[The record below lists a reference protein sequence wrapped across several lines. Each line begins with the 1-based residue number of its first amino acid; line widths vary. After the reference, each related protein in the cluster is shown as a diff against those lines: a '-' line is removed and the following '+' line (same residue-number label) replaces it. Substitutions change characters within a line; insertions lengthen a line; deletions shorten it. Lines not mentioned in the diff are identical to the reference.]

1 MSLHAAVHFLVV
13 TTACLSGVV
22 GFTQRAPETFT
33 ATASV
38 KGSSARASADV
49 RVTVTRFATD
59 AERESVWKAVTDG
72 GTAGA
77 QRALAALPDAGFI
90 QVGEQR
96 TAIKFASRRDT
107 GAGDLITVVTKE
119 PILFL
124 GAGLPDAKPTAGFD
138 VAIAMLEVK
147 DSGGGVGELAPAAKI
162 AIGANGGLVI
172 DDYGGPV
179 IWLNGIARVK

>member
-1 MSLHAAVHFLVV
+1 MSRHAAVRLVIV
-13 TTACLSGVV
+13 ATAMLFGIV
-22 GFTQRAPETFT
+22 GFAQRAPDTFT

-49 RVTVTRFATD
+49 RVTVSRFATD
-59 AERESVWKAVTDG
+59 AERDTVLKAVRDG

-77 QRALAALPDAGFI
+77 QRALAALPDAGFL

-96 TAIKFASRRDT
+96 TAIKFAARRDT

-138 VAIAMLEVK
+138 VAIAILEVM
-147 DSGGGVGELAPAAKI
+147 DSGKGVGEFAPAAKV

-172 DDYGGPV
+172 EDYGGPV
-179 IWLNGIARVK
+179 IWLNGIARAK